1 MKIGRALDGLDR
13 LRPPA
18 PAGDV
23 EAEREELARRVAAE
37 LPQPEQPDGA
47 IGGEVLP
54 VPVPAA
60 LELLRAIGVMVA
72 MPVEDVGEHRF
83 RHRRHH
89 AGIDQPRERHPLRQ
103 RRVGQQLLHAHP
115 ERLDEFHVAQVL
127 QRAGRRRR
135 DQSDVDGRVR
145 PQQDPVSRQRALEE
159 RNPVLGL
166 LGFAGEEDIHARDD
180 GSIHAPMIRLLKA
193 LLMALCASA
202 ALAQDWPKQKPIH
215 ILVGFA
221 PGSTTDLV
229 ARLVAPRL
237 SDALGQSVVVENKG
251 GAGGNVAT
259 LQVKRS
265 APDGYALLVTSV
277 AFAVNP
283 SLYANAGYDPF
294 TDFAPVIL
302 GPSTPNII
310 TVNPA
315 LPVKNLR
322 ELVDLARKEKLSYA
336 SSGIGTTTH
345 LSMER
350 IKMSAKLDITHVPY
364 QPAQAVGAAVAG
376 HTQISS
382 TSMPPAVTQVR
393 GGRVRAI
400 AVTSAHRSPALPDVP
415 TVNEQGLSGFDDLTW
430 TAFFAPAG
438 MSQDLVN
445 RLNSEI
451 NRALAAP
458 EVRERLNQ
466 LGLEWTSN
474 TSGEFAAFLRSE
486 IDKWAKAVKESGARA
501 D

>member
-1 MKIGRALDGLDR
+1 
-13 LRPPA
+13 
-18 PAGDV
+18 
-23 EAEREELARRVAAE
+23 
-37 LPQPEQPDGA
+37 
-47 IGGEVLP
+47 
-54 VPVPAA
+54 
-60 LELLRAIGVMVA
+60 MVA
-72 MPVEDVGEHRF
+72 MPVENMCQHRF
-83 RHRRHH
+83 RHRRNH
-89 AGIDQPRERHPLRQ
+89 AGIDQPGERDAFGQ
-103 RRVGQQLLHAHP
+103 RGIGEQLLHAHP
-115 ERLDEFHVAQVL
+115 QRLDEFHIFQVF
-127 QRAGRRRR
+127 QRARRRRR
-135 DQSDVDGRVR
+135 DQRDVDERFG
-145 PQQDPVSRQRALEE
+145 PQQDPVSRQGAFEE
-159 RNPVLGL
+159 RNPVLGF
-166 LGFAGEEDIHARDD
+166 LGFAGEEDIHAGDD

-221 PGSTTDLV
+221 PGSTTDLD

-315 LPVKNLR
+315 LPVKNLQ

-336 SSGIGTTTH
+336 SSGVGTTTH

-382 TSMPPAVTQVR
+382 TSMPPAVP
-393 GGRVRAI
+393 
-400 AVTSAHRSPALPDVP
+400 HRS
-415 TVNEQGLSGFDDLTW
+415 E
-430 TAFFAPAG
+430 
-438 MSQDLVN
+438 
-445 RLNSEI
+445 
-451 NRALAAP
+451 
-458 EVRERLNQ
+458 ERRV
-466 LGLEWTSN
+466 GKEC
-474 TSGEFAAFLRSE
+474 RSR
-486 IDKWAKAVKESGARA
+486 WSPYH
-501 D
+501 